1 MNPSMSPEVQASGNL
16 GLEQSRREVGFEP
29 DSEGWPEVF
38 LEVKGRNSF
47 IESQQDTQ
55 SWRKGRGHKG
65 AAISRQ
71 TAVVLRAQWSGK
83 ARKEAPRAA
92 GRGKAFPGRQLW
104 AGSLRLKPRGLTMV
118 GREEISGLESGSGG

>member
-16 GLEQSRREVGFEP
+16 RLEQSRREVGFEP

-47 IESQQDTQ
+47 IDSQQDTQ
-55 SWRKGRGHKG
+55 SWRSGRKGRGFKDTKG
-65 AAISRQ
+65 PAISRQ
-71 TAVVLRAQWSGK
+71 TAVVLRAWWSGK

-92 GRGKAFPGRQLW
+92 GRGKAFPGRQL
-104 AGSLRLKPRGLTMV
+104 
-118 GREEISGLESGSGG
+118 